1 MSDLPKVTQSCYR
14 LSWRQSQGW
23 DKGAS
28 ALPVS
33 WTTQHWVGARNVSFL
48 RRQYPLLTSGDYAG
62 KRRTESQEV
71 LGGIHGFQREQ
82 AVSLRKGPVAR
93 QTSQEGKLC
102 PPTPRLSPRPTVPTS
117 LALLFF
123 PDLSPQ
129 TYPSLH
135 PFPFLTQSRNSSSP
149 QHPHP
154 HPPAILHHG
163 LPRPFPPKSPPPPPS
178 WAPLPNPSFPSLC
191 PGVPG
196 TPGGLPAPLAPAR
209 AAGGAVGPPRAP
221 PPPRGDVTMPE
232 PRSSW
237 AGSAHPPVK
246 AALIG

>member
-1 MSDLPKVTQSCYR
+1 MPKVTQSCYR

-48 RRQYPLLTSGDYAG
+48 RRQYPPPHISRLCGETKDGVSRGLRGYPRLPKGASSESEKGAC
-62 KRRTESQEV
+62 RTPNIP
-71 LGGIHGFQREQ
+71 GGETVH
-82 AVSLRKGPVAR
+82 
-93 QTSQEGKLC
+93 
-102 PPTPRLSPRPTVPTS
+102 PPFPLDPWFPRLSPFCSFPTFLHKRS
-117 LALLFF
+117 LHFI
-123 PDLSPQ
+123 LSP
-129 TYPSLH
+129 
-135 PFPFLTQSRNSSSP
+135 SSP
-149 QHPHP
+149 S
-154 HPPAILHHG
+154 PATPVL
-163 LPRPFPPKSPPPPPS
+163 LNTPTPPPS
-178 WAPLPNPSFPSLC
+178 SIMASPAPSPPNPRPLPL
-191 PGVPG
+191 PGLLYLTSRSPRSAPG
-196 TPGGLPAPLAPAR
+196 SRVPLAASLPPWPRAR